1 MPHKKSHKKTVGR
14 KGRKSAGR
22 RTVKKGGYYGFSGQV
37 GTGAPLW
44 STAQEVG
51 LPSHV
56 TKGARRRK
64 TRKTRKVRGGDRFQS
79 ATAGYTGT
87 GARGIADYVD
97 VGSTK
102 GPSALGAFNVK
113 SS

>member
-1 MPHKKSHKKTVGR
+1 MPHKKSHKKVARR
-14 KGRKSAGR
+14 KGR

>member
-1 MPHKKSHKKTVGR
+1 MPHKKSHKKTAGR

-51 LPSHV
+51 VPSHV

-64 TRKTRKVRGGDRFQS
+64 TRKVRGGNRFQS

-87 GARGIADYVD
+87 GVRGIADYVD

>member
-1 MPHKKSHKKTVGR
+1 MPHKKSHKKVAR
-14 KGRKSAGR
+14 RKSR

-51 LPSHV
+51 VPSHV

-64 TRKTRKVRGGDRFQS
+64 TRKVRGGGGFQS